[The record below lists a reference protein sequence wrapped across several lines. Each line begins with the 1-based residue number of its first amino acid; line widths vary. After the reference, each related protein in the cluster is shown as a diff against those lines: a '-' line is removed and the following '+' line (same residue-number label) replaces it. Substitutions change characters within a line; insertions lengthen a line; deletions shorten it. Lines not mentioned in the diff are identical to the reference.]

1 MKRISCRLC
10 SYLLLGL
17 LAGCLSIFSCQKDR
31 EAGTTKSKWQQDKSV
46 EQQKKQPA
54 IAAGSL
60 VAKRTAYEMAVYH
73 PGQPEED
80 PVVTAK
86 KLIKT
91 KNLQLN
97 YVPKFDDQS
106 KLPAVTIKL
115 VDIKEYRVPPPEM
128 LPYISRGLDES
139 DKKRLLAAK
148 QATILRFFGTGKDAR
163 QTLRQAY
170 QLVGE
175 FARASKGLA
184 WDEET
189 RLCYTPQG
197 WQSMLL
203 DNWDKP
209 AFLVL
214 RHIFI
219 HAYQEGDLI
228 RAISLGMAKFGLP
241 DIVIED
247 IPRSYSSSMGDLINL
262 VAQVLYINPN
272 ISRTGKL
279 DISGQ
284 TLDQVLN
291 IGAQPNDQP
300 KPKPSNDVSLDLVQ
314 GIRDKGD
321 PDNRLIEIIFPGKQE
336 SLFERQSSL
345 LDQIFGTDRDAVT
358 HVEHDAELET
368 AKKAA
373 RKILLG
379 KLKQKFIKGL
389 APGERLLVK
398 APFTTPDQGVEW
410 MWLEAVKWQDKKV
423 YGILMN
429 DPHYIPNLKSG
440 ARVEAADKDLFDYI
454 LIGPDGSRQGNETG
468 KIMQRRHSVK

>member
-1 MKRISCRLC
+1 M
-10 SYLLLGL
+10 
-17 LAGCLSIFSCQKDR
+17 
-31 EAGTTKSKWQQDKSV
+31 
-46 EQQKKQPA
+46 
-54 IAAGSL
+54 
-60 VAKRTAYEMAVYH
+60 
-73 PGQPEED
+73 
-80 PVVTAK
+80 
-86 KLIKT
+86 
-91 KNLQLN
+91 
-97 YVPKFDDQS
+97 

-128 LPYISRGLDES
+128 LPYISRGLNDS
-139 DKKRLLAAK
+139 DKKRLRAAK
-148 QATILRFFGTGKDAR
+148 HATILRFFASGKDAR
-163 QTLRQAY
+163 QALHQAY
-170 QLVGE
+170 KLVGAI
-175 FARASKGLA
+175 ARASKGLA

-189 RLCYTPQG
+189 RLCYTPQS

-214 RHIFI
+214 RHVFI
-219 HAYQEGDLI
+219 HAYQDGDLI
-228 RAISLGMAKFGLP
+228 RAISLGMIKFGLP

-247 IPRSYSSSMGDLINL
+247 IPRSYTTNMGDLINL

-272 ISRTGKL
+272 IGHPGKL
-279 DISGQ
+279 EISGQ

-291 IGAQPNDQP
+291 VGAQPTDQP
-300 KPKPSNDVSLDLVQ
+300 EPGSSKDVSLDLVQ
-314 GIRDKGD
+314 GIRDEGD

-336 SLFERQSSL
+336 SLFERQSKL
-345 LDQIFGTDRDAVT
+345 LDLIFGKDRDAVT

-368 AKKAA
+368 AKKQA
-373 RKILLG
+373 RRILLG

-398 APFTTPDQGVEW
+398 APFSTPDQGVEW
-410 MWLEAVKWQDKKV
+410 MWLEAVKWQDDKV

-429 DPHYIPNLKSG
+429 DPHYIPKLKSG

-468 KIMQRRHSVK
+468 KIMQRLQAAK